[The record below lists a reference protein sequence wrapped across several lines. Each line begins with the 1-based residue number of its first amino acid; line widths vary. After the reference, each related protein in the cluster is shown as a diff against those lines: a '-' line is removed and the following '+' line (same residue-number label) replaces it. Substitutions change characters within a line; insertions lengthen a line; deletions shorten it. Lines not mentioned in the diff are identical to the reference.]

1 MDLDAVAHGPT
12 NLSLVPAPEK
22 TPAAPGAPTVRDR
35 ADRPPARVL
44 RSTNLLRSAGLPPRL
59 GQRGPRGGRIGEA
72 AGQQVEGEQL
82 EEDRQEEHPARR
94 REDGQ
99 RRNGLRK
106 VDELFADLHFVRR
119 REGTARRRF
128 RQ

>member
-1 MDLDAVAHGPT
+1 MVQICR
-12 NLSLVPAPEK
+12 LSPAPEK
-22 TPAAPGAPTVRDR
+22 TPAAPRAPTVRDR
-35 ADRPPARVL
+35 ADGRPARVI
-44 RSTNLLRSAGLPPRL
+44 RSTNLPRSAGLPSWLR
-59 GQRGPRGGRIGEA
+59 QRGPGGGRIGEA

-106 VDELFADLHFVRR
+106 VDELLPDLHFVRR
-119 REGTARRRF
+119 REF
-128 RQ
+128 